1 MKVLF
6 FMSHGVLA
14 RNFEWALR
22 EFLRRGH
29 RVHVALDHLEK
40 PGVPGLNE
48 VLESLARDE
57 SGFTFAR
64 SPQLQTSD
72 FATAGRAFRLVL
84 DYLRYFDPGYRD
96 AGKARA
102 RLEAQ
107 IPSLLRIAAAPLLR
121 SERGRAILRRAL
133 AFADE
138 GVPVRGTL
146 RTYIEEHRP
155 NVIVVTPLVDPGSP
169 QAESVRCARELGV
182 PSVLAVHSWD
192 NLTLKGG
199 IHTVPD
205 AVAVWNEVQL
215 REAVELHGV
224 PRERVV
230 ITGAPA
236 YDHWFDWKPTSDRAA
251 FCESIGLDSSRPYIL
266 YLGSS
271 AFIAPDEGEFVR
283 EWAGELRRRLPEAHV
298 LVRPHPLNAFTH
310 DGLPLDVVVTP
321 PAEADP
327 MDDESRSDYFDSI
340 AHSAAVVG
348 VLTSGMVEAAILG
361 RSVHVLADDRYADT
375 QRETLHFGYL
385 LPENG
390 GILHVARDYDEHVAQ
405 LRAALV
411 RAKPPERNS
420 RFVSS
425 FIRPLGTDRPAAVHF
440 ADAVEQAAGRNVV
453 APRGSPK
460 RRVAARAVAAGGRA
474 AVRAAQIATARRS
487 IGLARSARWEDAR
500 RRTTN

>member
-57 SGFTFAR
+57 SGFTFAP

-107 IPSLLRIAAAPLLR
+107 IPSLLRIAATPLFR

-138 GVPVRGTL
+138 GVPVRGAL

-169 QAESVRCARELGV
+169 QVEYVRCARELGL

-205 AVAVWNEVQL
+205 VVAVWNEVQL
-215 REAVELHGV
+215 REAVDLHGV

-230 ITGAPA
+230 VTGAPA
-236 YDHWFDWKPTSDRAA
+236 YDHWFDWTPTGDRAA
-251 FCESIGLDSSRPYIL
+251 FCESIGLDSSRPYVL

-271 AFIAPDEGEFVR
+271 VFIAPNEGEFVR
-283 EWAGELRRRLPEAHV
+283 EWAEELGRRMSNVQV
-298 LVRPHPLNAFTH
+298 LVRPHPLNAFGR
-310 DGLPLDVVVTP
+310 DELPDDVVVSR
-321 PAEADP
+321 PAAADP
-327 MDDESRSDYFDSI
+327 MDDVSRAEYFDSI

-361 RSVHVLADDRYADT
+361 RSVHVLLHARYAKT
-375 QRETLHFGYL
+375 QRGTLHFGYL

-390 GILHVARDYDEHVAQ
+390 GMLHVARDYDEHAAQ
-405 LRAALV
+405 LRAALG
-411 RAKPPERNS
+411 RTEPPERNAS
-420 RFVSS
+420 FVGS
-425 FIRPLGTDRPAAVHF
+425 FIRPRGTDRPAAVHLV
-440 ADAVEQAAGRNVV
+440 DAVEQAARRDVV
-453 APRGSPK
+453 AVRSSPA
-460 RRVAARAVAAGGRA
+460 RRVVAKAVAAGGRA
-474 AVRAAQIATARRS
+474 AMRAAQIATGHTSSER
-487 IGLARSARWEDAR
+487 ARWRNAPR
-500 RRTTN
+500 RPTN